1 MKTKSLKINTVL
13 NVIKQLCSV
22 LFPLITI
29 PYVTR
34 ILQATNYGK
43 VNFGSSIVS
52 YFTLIA
58 AFGITNYS
66 IREGGQ
72 IRNDKEKFAKFANEI
87 FTINL
92 LSTCIA
98 YSGLILVL
106 FISPKIRSYSILILI
121 QSITIILSTLG
132 ANWINTI
139 FEDYLFITLRYIV
152 MQVVSLVLLFL
163 FVHTPDDYIIYAVIN
178 IIATAGGNLLNIP
191 YIRKYVRLKLTFRD
205 LKKHL
210 VPLVLLFF
218 NEVAFTIY
226 VNSDITIL
234 GFLCTDK
241 EVGIY
246 SLSVKIYTVIKT
258 IINSIVVVSMPR
270 MASMLGNDCV
280 DEYRKL
286 CRKVFMAT
294 LTILIPAIIGMI
306 SLSDKILYVVAG
318 REYVVGK
325 ESFCILSLTL
335 FFSVG
340 VAFYGNCILIINRLE
355 KICLKAACFSA
366 LLNIVLNFILIP
378 FIGYNGAALTTL
390 LSEAVTAIIYMK
402 YSEQFVNNIV
412 DKKDLLS
419 ILVGGIFIFIICG
432 VIAYMKMNT
441 YLSIVLSI
449 LFSGIVY
456 FTIQVAL
463 RNKIVVDFLQSFKR

>member
-210 VPLVLLFF
+210 VPLVLLF
-218 NEVAFTIY
+218 
-226 VNSDITIL
+226 L
-234 GFLCTDK
+234 MRL
-241 EVGIY
+241 
-246 SLSVKIYTVIKT
+246 L
-258 IINSIVVVSMPR
+258 
-270 MASMLGNDCV
+270 LQ
-280 DEYRKL
+280 
-286 CRKVFMAT
+286 FM
-294 LTILIPAIIGMI
+294 
-306 SLSDKILYVVAG
+306 
-318 REYVVGK
+318 
-325 ESFCILSLTL
+325 
-335 FFSVG
+335 
-340 VAFYGNCILIINRLE
+340 
-355 KICLKAACFSA
+355 
-366 LLNIVLNFILIP
+366 
-378 FIGYNGAALTTL
+378 
-390 LSEAVTAIIYMK
+390 
-402 YSEQFVNNIV
+402 
-412 DKKDLLS
+412 
-419 ILVGGIFIFIICG
+419 
-432 VIAYMKMNT
+432 
-441 YLSIVLSI
+441 
-449 LFSGIVY
+449 
-456 FTIQVAL
+456 
-463 RNKIVVDFLQSFKR
+463 

>member
-1 MKTKSLKINTVL
+1 M
-13 NVIKQLCSV
+13 
-22 LFPLITI
+22 
-29 PYVTR
+29 
-34 ILQATNYGK
+34 
-43 VNFGSSIVS
+43 
-52 YFTLIA
+52 
-58 AFGITNYS
+58 
-66 IREGGQ
+66 
-72 IRNDKEKFAKFANEI
+72 
-87 FTINL
+87 
-92 LSTCIA
+92 
-98 YSGLILVL
+98 
-106 FISPKIRSYSILILI
+106 
-121 QSITIILSTLG
+121 
-132 ANWINTI
+132 
-139 FEDYLFITLRYIV
+139 
-152 MQVVSLVLLFL
+152 
-163 FVHTPDDYIIYAVIN
+163 
-178 IIATAGGNLLNIP
+178 LNIP

-402 YSEQFVNNIV
+402 YSKQFVNNIV